1 MLDQTNIRTD
11 FDAIPDGATII
22 LHPREAN
29 PLHRAPV
36 EATHSIGFFY
46 CNGSEDLPGDVSDTR
61 PKPEISAGLEKKPVS
76 SSRASRF

>member
-46 CNGSEDLPGDVSDTR
+46 CKGSDPTDGPDYWVGDVRMFCDGWSLVGGG
-61 PKPEISAGLEKKPVS
+61 EE
-76 SSRASRF
+76 